1 MTALSIEPCIP
12 FQLPHTAFDI
22 VGIAT
27 SAGGLHAL
35 VRVLCRLPAN
45 FPAAIAI
52 VQHLSPNNP
61 SLLAEILSR
70 SCALKVKQAEDG
82 EQLRAGTVYI
92 APPDHHLLIQADG
105 TLTLSQTARVNY
117 ARPAADPLFESMA
130 KAFHERAIAVVLTGM
145 GQDGAKGIQA
155 IKQAGGMTMAQS
167 AATAQ
172 FSSMP
177 LAAIRTHAVDLVLP
191 LEQIPLRLIELV
203 MGKGDVDCEQG
214 NK

>member
-1 MTALSIEPCIP
+1 MTALNLEPWVP
-12 FQLPHTAFDI
+12 FQLSHTAFDI

-35 VRVLCRLPAN
+35 IRVLRQLPGS
-45 FPAAIAI
+45 FPAAIVI

-82 EQLRAGTVYI
+82 EQVQAGTVYI
-92 APPDHHLLIQADG
+92 APPNHHLLIQADG
-105 TLTLSQTARVNY
+105 TLTLSQTAPVNY

-130 KAFHERAIAVVLTGM
+130 KAFHTRAIAVVLTGM
-145 GQDGAKGIQA
+145 GRDGAQGIKA
-155 IKQAGGMTMAQS
+155 IKQAGGMTIAQNV
-167 AATAQ
+167 ATAQ

-177 LAAIRTHAVDLVLP
+177 LAAIRTRAVDLVLP
-191 LEQIPLRLIELV
+191 LEQIPIRLIELV
-203 MGKGDVDCEQG
+203 MGKGVENSDRRNE
-214 NK
+214 